1 MSNFTLGDY
10 MSPKAR
16 RLLSETNNSS
26 PRIKRQL
33 LQRDEL
39 ISQKNFFKTKWEA
52 EKSENNALKMQLSQF
67 KNQRLQSQVK
77 CPSYSRVL
85 GRKHFPT
92 LTPLR
97 RNMPSNSQTS
107 QISCPTL
114 PPHQTSYHYQSY
126 RPFCAPFERTHQNN
140 FLPQPLNVQYKN
152 NVTPISSFDQY
163 DSSVPSL
170 RYIPV
175 HLRSSFSF
183 TPSRTSLRAS
193 VPNTV
198 SRQCNLSSSNQFSP
212 SSCVAP
218 SQTVVHVSPQT
229 RSWPHPSSSIPPNP
243 SSQRTALSRT
253 LGHSASSR

>member
-1 MSNFTLGDY
+1 

-16 RLLSETNNSS
+16 RLLSETNNFS

-33 LQRDEL
+33 PERDEL
-39 ISQKNFFKTKWEA
+39 INQKNFFKTKWEA
-52 EKSENNALKMQLSQF
+52 EKSENNALKMQLSQL
-67 KNQRLQSQVK
+67 KNQRHQSQVK
-77 CPSYSRVL
+77 RPSYSRVV

-97 RNMPSNSQTS
+97 RNIPSYSQTS
-107 QISCPTL
+107 QISSPTL
-114 PPHQTSYHYQSY
+114 PPHQTSYHYQSF

-140 FLPQPLNVQYKN
+140 FPPQPLNVRYKY
-152 NVTPISSFDQY
+152 NVSPISSSDQY

-170 RYIPV
+170 RYVPA

-193 VPNTV
+193 SANAV
-198 SRQCNLSSSNQFSP
+198 SPQRNLSSSNQSP
-212 SSCVAP
+212 PLSCAAP
-218 SQTVVHVSPQT
+218 SQTVFHVSPQT
-229 RSWPHPSSSIPPNP
+229 RSWPHPSSSIPSNP